1 MCWEALRL
9 KKLPFGI
16 VFLAAVQFVAAVS
29 AQQETE
35 APAELRQP
43 ILTAITVAQDPKPDE
58 EKPDEKKP
66 DETPAKSPSDIK
78 PKPLRRVTRT
88 PEQRDEMLNRVRELR
103 LAGVKPMWGDFMG
116 INPASLVI
124 TEPGGLD
131 VLAGSGFPLSEGG
144 SIAIRRMKL
153 SENNSPLPMDR
164 WTFGHNFFND
174 VRNVGDV
181 NRYMFG
187 VEKTYDEGLGSFA
200 IRFPFES
207 RLANSQSLT
216 AALDGLVGERAT
228 EAGDLTLIWKRIVAA
243 DTGLLTTAGLGLRI
257 PTAGDG
263 QVLLAGQEV
272 FRVEHKSLH
281 LAPYLAVLGAAKK
294 EKIFWQAFLQVDVP
308 VNGNPVTMQTSA
320 TERTTLGILQDSTL
334 LFADFGVGY
343 KWLEEREGWIKQ
355 VVPMLEL
362 HYASTLNETDALSF
376 DIGLFG
382 FDLVDEARRY
392 NILNLTA
399 AVDLKL
405 SDRLSIRPAFSFPL
419 RTGTDRLYDFEAG
432 IQVNLLH

>member
-1 MCWEALRL
+1 M
-9 KKLPFGI
+9 
-16 VFLAAVQFVAAVS
+16 
-29 AQQETE
+29 
-35 APAELRQP
+35 
-43 ILTAITVAQDPKPDE
+43 
-58 EKPDEKKP
+58 
-66 DETPAKSPSDIK
+66 
-78 PKPLRRVTRT
+78 
-88 PEQRDEMLNRVRELR
+88 
-103 LAGVKPMWGDFMG
+103 
-116 INPASLVI
+116 
-124 TEPGGLD
+124 
-131 VLAGSGFPLSEGG
+131 
-144 SIAIRRMKL
+144 
-153 SENNSPLPMDR
+153 
-164 WTFGHNFFND
+164 
-174 VRNVGDV
+174 
-181 NRYMFG
+181 
-187 VEKTYDEGLGSFA
+187 
-200 IRFPFES
+200 
-207 RLANSQSLT
+207 
-216 AALDGLVGERAT
+216 

-243 DTGLLTTAGLGLRI
+243 DAGLLTTAGLGLRI

-281 LAPYLAVLGAAKK
+281 LAPYLAVLGVAKK
-294 EKIFWQAFLQVDVP
+294 EKMFWQAFLQVDVP

-343 KWLEEREGWIKQ
+343 RWLEEREGWIKE

-362 HYASTLNETDALSF
+362 HYASTLNDTDALSF

-405 SDRLSIRPAFSFPL
+405 SERLSIRPAFSFPL